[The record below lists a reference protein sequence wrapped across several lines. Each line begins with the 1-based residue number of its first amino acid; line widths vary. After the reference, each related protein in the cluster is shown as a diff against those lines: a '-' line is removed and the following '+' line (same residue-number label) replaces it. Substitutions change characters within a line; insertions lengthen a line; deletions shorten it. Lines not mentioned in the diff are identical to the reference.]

1 MYFVEVRN
9 GLYDIKRGRREVGR
23 DTSQLTFAQ
32 IRTAVL
38 DGNSYYFLRLEGQ
51 DTFYAVN
58 AAENPLAVILNA
70 GDQVTI
76 AYTAGEGGGILSGTS
91 VARAGETPVTFTP
104 EEAPADAPAET
115 GQPAEDAASSNQPT

>member
-1 MYFVEVRN
+1 M
-9 GLYDIKRGRREVGR
+9 
-23 DTSQLTFAQ
+23 
-32 IRTAVL
+32 L

-115 GQPAEDAASSNQPT
+115 HLKMQSPSRPRRRLRRGRFLFGASLFVETAVDIPFSSGYTEFHEQKGA

>member
-1 MYFVEVRN
+1 MPEAVPSDQEEIS
-9 GLYDIKRGRREVGR
+9 GAIAE
-23 DTSQLTFAQ
+23 

-76 AYTAGEGGGILSGTS
+76 AYTAGEGGRHSLRHLRRPGRRDPRDLHPGGGASC
-91 VARAGETPVTFTP
+91 
-104 EEAPADAPAET
+104 APAET